1 MVRLRDGKLQVT
13 VHGLEDEVAAVAAAG
28 RARPGAVLVGVD
40 RVARAG
46 VRCVDT
52 QGDGVVR
59 VVLDRVV
66 EDLDVILHVQ
76 LLVAAQR
83 RAIGLGGGDVHIRRR
98 VKDALG
104 QHNRRAAV
112 VGIQVAGHDR
122 RYGGVLR
129 LDLEV
134 EGQVAVVMLRPGAVV
149 ALHRRAVGD
158 LGFVDRAA
166 VGERDRL
173 DDLAVGREGD
183 GKAGELRR
191 DAVARHEGL
200 IAHAL
205 GLARVADAVDAGLRL
220 VDEVVI
226 GRAAI
231 FVDLARDGADA
242 VAGAVEIH
250 ERVAAA
256 DVHAVTGDAADV
268 VAAGQLALG
277 KAVAH
282 GALRLADNAADIVA
296 RRALGRAVALAAA
309 DDAQIRVAADGAD
322 AVLARGGIAV
332 VFAVEQHALG
342 EVLGRQRGVLDDIG
356 VALGIEIVLDVH
368 RAGNA
373 ADIHVAVDL
382 AVVVAVIDLAVG
394 RARELFLRDVLDD
407 VLLVLAQGELED
419 IAQAHHDDVELV
431 VDRLHVADDLGAVG
445 GRLHAQAGQAGRN
458 AAEIVEH
465 LLHRGAVIAA
475 DVGQVER
482 IVAGEVFR
490 DLVEVTHAGR
500 EVAARGFE
508 GVERVFER
516 GTHVI
521 HAGVAGGVLGE
532 VVQIDDLRHR
542 GDVAGDRAD
551 RFGSVAHALEQGVA
565 LRLIGAE
572 VVGIVLVAVLVGHLL
587 PVVRAAGDQVI
598 GAGAVGVVHDLH
610 EPGAVIHGRVELVGR
625 DAQVLG
631 RVLEGRLVGLGHLID
646 DVEIVKALVEVIDRF
661 VKRHGRRGKLRDRG
675 GEHFLRR
682 VDADEHFVDGRDR
695 VVHVVRGA
703 LGHIARALR
712 GAGRAV
718 AQHADRGG
726 QRRRRSA
733 RMVEQGVHQIMERVE
748 LLGHGADRAG
758 LHIER
763 DERLHLAADAAD
775 VLAAGGRAPV
785 RAAGDEAA
793 LASDDAADVV
803 ADVLKADAAPVRAAD
818 DDAGREAA
826 DAADVRGGVGLFRR
840 VVVLVVRCGRERQG
854 VEILR
859 AANGLA
865 GVDVHARGVR
875 AVGDGADVLPDD
887 AADVMVALD
896 EAFGLAVIDHA
907 AAFVRARDAADV
919 VLAGNRAVERA
930 AGDRAVVR
938 ADDGTDLVEGAGGVD
953 VAGDLQITDR
963 TDRLHITEQAHMGR
977 IARELQPADR
987 VALPLER
994 AAEGRDRHKVRPAQV
1009 HIVVQIDR
1017 LALRVRVELAAFAQ
1031 LHEIVRRVDVDLRGV
1046 RLGSRAAQQAQSRHE
1061 HQRKQTTHIMSFHRN
1076 PPHRADPPPAQSAPE
1091 PPPSAHFRYRSMR

>member
-1 MVRLRDGKLQVT
+1 MVRLDNGELQVA
-13 VHGLEDEVAAVAAAG
+13 VHGLKDEVAAVAAAG
-28 RARPGAVLVGVD
+28 RARPRAVLVGID

-46 VRCVDT
+46 IRGVDA

-66 EDLDVILHVQ
+66 EDLDVVLHVQ

-83 RAIGLGGGDVHIRRR
+83 RAVGLGRCDVHIRRR
-98 VKDALG
+98 VKGALG
-104 QHNRRAAV
+104 QHDRRAAV

-122 RYGGVLR
+122 RDGGVLC

-134 EGQVAVVMLRPGAVV
+134 EGQVAVVIFRPRAVV
-149 ALHRRAVGD
+149 ALHRRAVGN
-158 LGFVDRAA
+158 LRFVDRAA
-166 VGERDRL
+166 VGKRDRL
-173 DDLAVGREGD
+173 DNLAVGREGN

-191 DAVARHEGL
+191 DAVARHECL

-220 VDEVVI
+220 VNEVVI
-226 GRAAI
+226 GRAA
-231 FVDLARDGADA
+231 VGVNLAGDGADT
-242 VAGAVEIH
+242 VAGAVEVH

-282 GALRLADNAADIVA
+282 GALRLADDAADVVT
-296 RRALGRAVALAAA
+296 RRALGRAVPLAAA
-309 DDAQIRVAADGAD
+309 DDAQIRIAADRAG

-332 VFAVEQHALG
+332 VLAVEQHALG
-342 EVLGRQRGVLDDIG
+342 EVLGRQRGVFDDVG
-356 VALGIEIVLDVH
+356 VALRVEIVFDVH

-373 ADIHVAVDL
+373 ADIDVAVDL
-382 AVVVAVIDLAVG
+382 AVVVAVIDLAVR
-394 RARELFLRDVLDD
+394 RARELFLRDVLND
-407 VLLVLAQGELED
+407 VLLVLAQGKLED
-419 IAQAHHDDVELV
+419 ITQAHHDDVELV
-431 VDRLHVADDLGAVG
+431 VDRLHVADDLVAVG

-475 DVGQVER
+475 DIGQIQR
-482 IVAGEVFR
+482 IVAGKVFR
-490 DLVEVTHAGR
+490 DLVEVAHAGR
-500 EVAARGFE
+500 EVAARSFE
-508 GVERVFER
+508 RVERIFER
-516 GTHVI
+516 GAHVI
-521 HAGVAGGVLGE
+521 QAGVAGGVLSE
-532 VVQIDDLRHR
+532 VVQIDDLCHR
-542 GDVAGDRAD
+542 GDIAGDRAD
-551 RFGSVAHALEQGVA
+551 RLGGVAHALEQGVT

-572 VVGIVLVAVLVGHLL
+572 VVGVVLIAVLIGHLL
-587 PVVRAAGDQVI
+587 PVVRTAGDQVVR
-598 GAGAVGVVHDLH
+598 AGAVGVVHDLH
-610 EPGAVIHGRVELVGR
+610 EPGAVIHGRVELIRR

-631 RVLEGRLVGLGHLID
+631 RVLERRLVGLGHFID
-646 DVEIVKALVEVIDRF
+646 DVEIIKALVEVVDRL
-661 VKRHGRRGKLRDRG
+661 VERHGRRGKLRDRG
-675 GEHFLRR
+675 SEHFLRR

-695 VVHVVRGA
+695 VVHVVRCA

-718 AQHADRGG
+718 AEHADRGG
-726 QRRRRSA
+726 QGRRCSA
-733 RMVEQGVHQIMERVE
+733 RVVEQGIHQIMERIE
-748 LLGHGADRAG
+748 LLGHRTDRTG

-785 RAAGDEAA
+785 RAAGDQAA
-793 LASDDAADVV
+793 LAADDAADVV
-803 ADVLKADAAPVRAAD
+803 TDVLKADAAPVRAAD

-826 DAADVRGGVGLFRR
+826 DAADVRGRVGLLRR
-840 VVVLVVRCGRERQG
+840 IVVLVVGGGRERQR

-859 AANGLA
+859 AVNGLT
-865 GVDVHARGVR
+865 GVDVHTRGVR
-875 AVGDGADVLPDD
+875 AVGDRADVLPDD
-887 AADVMVALD
+887 AADVMVAID
-896 EAFGLAVIDHA
+896 KAFGLAVINHA

-919 VLAGNRAVERA
+919 VLAGDRAVERA

-938 ADDGTDLVEGAGGVD
+938 ADDSADLVEGTGSVD

-963 TDRLHITEQAHMGR
+963 TDRLHIAKQAHMGR

-987 VALPLER
+987 VALPLEH

-1009 HIVVQIDR
+1009 HIIVQIDR
-1017 LALRVRVELAAFAQ
+1017 LALRVCIELAAFAQ

-1046 RLGSRAAQQAQSRHE
+1046 WLGSRAAEQAQSRHE
-1061 HQRKQTTHIMSFHRN
+1061 HQRKQTAHIISFHRN

-1091 PPPSAHFRYRSMR
+1091 PPPSAHFRYRSKR